1 MKILFKSIGTGILYF
16 FVFVLLIALADNMPT
31 MIASVFEIRLRDWWY
46 DFVTENTL
54 EYAAATAVL
63 TTVMYL
69 IWRWGS
75 SRAGRSVGT
84 VLAVLLAGEL
94 TLAASFGLYWNYIEK
109 NCVPAEWSDLEM
121 AYIASFGSPQTARL
135 YFLILVCDIF
145 AAGIILNYL
154 KVFFRDRIK
163 KETADQVFSGNRIFQ
178 HMLCIGIPIC
188 IILTGT
194 YSVVRYFVFP
204 VAEFLVAVFAIM
216 FWGDIFL
223 SSFYF
228 RKMLWYYRLIIE
240 DREIEKYFVI
250 VRENNFS
257 QKSFLYE
264 KMWRKEKHIEKL
276 KTQKIYLLPRNLAE
290 KNDRNCIV
298 LDVYSGENAEKELK
312 DKGKFKKTRLQGRG
326 AFNIAYCEDTYAF
339 RDYVRFYDRYAA
351 DLETLIKE
359 IIELKGFLQY
369 RERQTGI
376 ISRLQTDR
384 LIVTNCIVDEIIAFR
399 RYFDRNINRFLVFDY
414 AIKWLETVNYLY
426 TIIAVSHRAVP
437 LSGKVRNRIV
447 MADFKKWT
455 ELREKVV
462 HDRDIDGII
471 SRSHCG
477 DSVFRSFQRIWKA
490 VTVREYSFSEYT
502 VGELIAA
509 SNQLRNYTRGHGVF
523 TFEISDEINLD
534 LLEILVFLI
543 NQLIVNDQLAG
554 DFANLEKLGWL
565 VYAGDTP
572 YFLYSYNKT
581 YDEYCF
587 NSFRNSSSIMLPA
600 DIRSGEDEQ
609 IH

>member
-16 FVFVLLIALADNMPT
+16 FVFILLIALADNMPT
-31 MIASVFEIRLRDWWY
+31 MIISVFEIRLRDWWY
-46 DFVTENTL
+46 DFVTEKTL
-54 EYAAATAVL
+54 AYAAATAVL
-63 TTVMYL
+63 TAVMYM
-69 IWRWGS
+69 IWQWGS
-75 SRAGRSVGT
+75 RAERSVGT
-84 VLAVLLAGEL
+84 VLAVLGAGEL
-94 TLAASFGLYWNYIEK
+94 TLTAFLGLYWNYIEEK
-109 NCVPAEWSDLEM
+109 CVPAEWSGLEM
-121 AYIASFGSPQTARL
+121 AYTASFGSLQTARL
-135 YFLILVCDIF
+135 FFLICVCVIF

-163 KETADQVFSGNRIFQ
+163 KETADQVFGGNRIFQ

-204 VAEFLVAVFAIM
+204 VAEFFVAVFAIL
-216 FWGDIFL
+216 FLGDILL

-228 RKMLWYYRLIIE
+228 KKMLWYYRSIIE
-240 DREIEKYFVI
+240 DREIERYFVI

-257 QKSFLYE
+257 HKSFLYE
-264 KMWRKEKHIEKL
+264 KIWRQKNCIEKL
-276 KTQKIYLLPRNLAE
+276 KSQEIYLFPRNLAE
-290 KNDRNCIV
+290 KNDRSCIM
-298 LDVYSGENAEKELK
+298 LDVYSGETAEKELK
-312 DKGKFKKTRLQGRG
+312 DKGKFRKTRLRERG
-326 AFNIAYCEDTYAF
+326 VFNIAYCEDTYAF
-339 RDYVRFYDRYAA
+339 RDYVCFYDRYAA

-359 IIELKGFLQY
+359 IKELKGFLQY

-471 SRSHCG
+471 RRNHCG
-477 DSVFRSFQRIWKA
+477 DSVFQSFQRIWKA

-502 VGELIAA
+502 VAELIAA

-534 LLEILVFLI
+534 LLEILVFLL

-554 DFANLEKLGWL
+554 DFSNLEKLGWL
-565 VYAGDTP
+565 VYVGDIP

>member
-1 MKILFKSIGTGILYF
+1 MKILFKSIGTGILC
-16 FVFVLLIALADNMPT
+16 FVAFILLIALADNIPT
-31 MIASVFEIRLRDWWY
+31 MISNVFEVSLRDWWY
-46 DFVTENTL
+46 DFVAEKTL

-63 TTVMYL
+63 TAVMYL
-69 IWRWGS
+69 VWQWG
-75 SRAGRSVGT
+75 SRAGRSAGT
-84 VLAVLLAGEL
+84 VLAVLAAGEL
-94 TLAASFGLYWNYIEK
+94 ILTASFGLYWNYIEE
-109 NCVPAEWSDLEM
+109 NCIPAEWSGLEM
-121 AYIASFGSPQTARL
+121 AYTASFGSLQAARL
-135 YFLILVCDIF
+135 YFFIFVCVIF
-145 AAGIILNYL
+145 AAGIILKYL

-163 KETADQVFSGNRIFQ
+163 KETADQVFSGNRLFHEI
-178 HMLCIGIPIC
+178 LCTGIPLC
-188 IILTGT
+188 IILTGN
-194 YSVVRYFVFP
+194 YSMVVFFGFPAAEYFS
-204 VAEFLVAVFAIM
+204 AVFVAMIL
-216 FWGDIFL
+216 WHVL
-223 SSFYF
+223 VPSFYF
-228 RKMLWYYRLIIE
+228 RKMLRYYRSIIE
-240 DREIEKYFVI
+240 DREIERYFVI
-250 VRENNFS
+250 VRENSSS

-264 KMWRKEKHIEKL
+264 KIWRKENYIEKL
-276 KTQKIYLLPRNLAE
+276 KKQEIYVLPRDLAE
-290 KNDRNCIV
+290 GYDGSCIM
-298 LDVYSGENAEKELK
+298 LDVYAREVEKELK
-312 DKGKFKKTRLQGRG
+312 DKEKFEKTRLQERG
-326 AFNIAYCEDTYAF
+326 TFNIAYCEDRQAF
-339 RDYVRFYDRYAA
+339 RNYIRFYDRYAS
-351 DLETLIKE
+351 DMEILIKE

-376 ISRLQTDR
+376 ISKLQTDR
-384 LIVTNCIVDEIIAFR
+384 LTVTNCIVDEVIAFR

-426 TIIAVSHRAVP
+426 TIIAVSHQAVP

-455 ELREKVV
+455 ELRENVV

-471 SRSHCG
+471 SRSHRG
-477 DSVFRSFQRIWKA
+477 DSVFQSFQRIWKA
-490 VTVREYSFSEYT
+490 VTVREYSFSKYT

-509 SNQLRNYTRGHGVF
+509 SNRLRNYTRGHGVF

-543 NQLIVNDQLAG
+543 NQLIVNDQLEG
-554 DFANLEKLGWL
+554 EFSNLEGLGWM
-565 VYAGDTP
+565 VYVGDTP